1 MDSHN
6 KLQFSSNGQTLTKLS
21 SASLSAQSKSCDNS
35 VTIYTYIHKKATEN
49 SKGFQV
55 IAFSVERSSDQRRFK
70 HSSVACFEYSISAR
84 LPT

>member
-35 VTIYTYIHKKATEN
+35 VTICTYIHKKATEN

-55 IAFSVERSSDQRRFK
+55 LAFSVERSSDQRFK